1 MPAQVPTYGAQKETL
16 RPMGAMQHEYYDASR
31 LMLNVPNQVNR
42 GFSGL
47 SDAADNF
54 AKQLDETRVLDVE
67 TRMRQYIVDQTY
79 GSNGYTNLKGEAACL
94 PDKDGQG
101 LAERSLNG
109 FDKELSRLTE
119 EMQLTPR
126 QNALARKQV
135 AAIRGGFYNDVSK
148 YAFTEAK
155 NYTITGL
162 QGAASQND
170 QSAFSNFMNP
180 QKLAEG
186 VIRGDQLV
194 EKMAAQQGWN
204 PEMTE
209 AKKLETSSSYFANAI
224 DAALMVADRDPRAA
238 RIALNILNS
247 NRARINGETA
257 QKARA
262 RINVYLDQL
271 RQDELVQGFKT
282 NGSDGYASAV
292 AAGVS
297 GKDGATFAR
306 DASTVAFQTVKG
318 NRQID
323 DDGKPVSDTRGIG
336 NVGLGI
342 SGMSVTNAKA
352 TAERH
357 KQEWNE
363 FKFRDD
369 KAYNAALALTY
380 MDDCVRAAGGD
391 MPTAYALYF
400 TDDKT
405 VAAAKEA
412 AQKDGAPET
421 WMSKLDPVVQQ
432 KIAKAN
438 AAYEKAMSGRVVENG
453 KEVSPFQPGY
463 AVKSQSWATRDD
475 AERYVRM
482 TDGRA
487 NVNPEWREKV
497 VDAIMRKVGH
507 DKETFNQQKTNLLA
521 QATRELVKNG
531 GNLNALPAS
540 LLSQFNPTEINALG
554 KVATHLGQ
562 GNKAPDWNMVG
573 YYKMNPDEL
582 AALSDDQFYLLGT
595 AYFGKKFDE
604 MALLR
609 GETIAK
615 NNAAK
620 EKQAKGVRDAEEG
633 RLDYSGTIGLHAVE
647 SAVQTFKKDFKLDNG
662 HNRAKAALMDEY
674 LADFVQRNPGA
685 KDMLKSTAGVARV
698 LYRAFYLDTPD
709 SFDLEPSDLKNW
721 GRTDSRA
728 LVASLAKSRW
738 HLDREPN
745 DFEMAD
751 TLFYLMNLKSPNFNL
766 SPDNLPKL
774 DVDVANR
781 ACDDLGVPRG
791 TNSPAVYRQYI
802 LLREGGAEI
811 GAQRKVTHAMEDFVP
826 DSL

>member
-1 MPAQVPTYGAQKETL
+1 
-16 RPMGAMQHEYYDASR
+16 
-31 LMLNVPNQVNR
+31 
-42 GFSGL
+42 
-47 SDAADNF
+47 
-54 AKQLDETRVLDVE
+54 
-67 TRMRQYIVDQTY
+67 
-79 GSNGYTNLKGEAACL
+79 
-94 PDKDGQG
+94 
-101 LAERSLNG
+101 
-109 FDKELSRLTE
+109 
-119 EMQLTPR
+119 
-126 QNALARKQV
+126 
-135 AAIRGGFYNDVSK
+135 
-148 YAFTEAK
+148 
-155 NYTITGL
+155 
-162 QGAASQND
+162 
-170 QSAFSNFMNP
+170 
-180 QKLAEG
+180 
-186 VIRGDQLV
+186 
-194 EKMAAQQGWN
+194 
-204 PEMTE
+204 
-209 AKKLETSSSYFANAI
+209 
-224 DAALMVADRDPRAA
+224 
-238 RIALNILNS
+238 
-247 NRARINGETA
+247 
-257 QKARA
+257 
-262 RINVYLDQL
+262 
-271 RQDELVQGFKT
+271 
-282 NGSDGYASAV
+282 
-292 AAGVS
+292 
-297 GKDGATFAR
+297 
-306 DASTVAFQTVKG
+306 
-318 NRQID
+318 
-323 DDGKPVSDTRGIG
+323 
-336 NVGLGI
+336 
-342 SGMSVTNAKA
+342 
-352 TAERH
+352 
-357 KQEWNE
+357 
-363 FKFRDD
+363 
-369 KAYNAALALTY
+369 
-380 MDDCVRAAGGD
+380 

-405 VAAAKEA
+405 VSAAKEA
-412 AQKDGAPET
+412 AQKEGAPEA
-421 WMSKLDPVVQQ
+421 WISKLDPVVQQ

-453 KEVSPFQPGY
+453 KEVSPFQPDY

-573 YYKMNPDEL
+573 YYKTNPDEL

-595 AYFGKKFDE
+595 AYFGKKFDK

-774 DVDVANR
+774 DVYVANR